1 MVADLISDDVPKID
15 NTLVTKPCFDRIRVE
30 KDGTWIADSV
40 RAIVLHEARLP
51 PLIYIPMEDVRPE
64 YLAKTETQT
73 HCPFKGNASYWSLQ
87 VGGQVT
93 DDAMWG
99 YEDPY
104 ADGESLR
111 GYVAFDHS
119 KIDAIYRGADIVIPE
134 SYEGAAYANPLVGW
148 VIGPALVPASVK
160 ELFESF
166 VDALQDAEIP
176 ASRVVTIIPNLH
188 PQIFAS
194 MLAWSVGDEKIEERN
209 APHDILSRPVF
220 ADSPFAPILRGSGGI
235 RRRLEGADVKLDYPI
250 LVDLHKEGATD
261 YCAMPFRFTDGQI
274 CIITVTSFR
283 PGGFPAED
291 LNKIYEILPSL
302 GRLFEVH
309 IQRRTAI
316 GLLETYLGGQ
326 TGRRVLNGQIKHGD
340 GEHIHAVIW
349 FSDFRDSTALS
360 QSMEQDVYLEHLN
373 RYFECVAGSVIE
385 NGGEVLRFIG
395 DAVLAIFPISDAA
408 ETIRTDTT
416 GTAEACRR
424 AMKASQQVAERI
436 DTTNEEHADNFPPIR
451 YGIGLHLGD
460 VTYGNIGIPE
470 RLEFTVIG
478 LAANQAARVESLT
491 KELKETVLVS
501 EPFADQ
507 YAGALTSVGKHVLKG
522 VPGEHE
528 LFIPDAMPVVDEPEA
543 PAEDEDKETVPVGE
557 GPGTRYFV
565 AGRGAQP
572 EGAAPDE
579 GKEAVQV
586 NLGAGTRYLPGD
598 EKADVAASESAA
610 D

>member
-1 MVADLISDDVPKID
+1 MVADLIADDTPEID
-15 NTLVTKPCFDRIRVE
+15 QTLVTKPCFDRIRVE
-30 KDGTWIADSV
+30 KDGTWIADSA
-40 RAIVLHEARLP
+40 RAIVLHESRLP
-51 PLIYIPMEDVRPE
+51 PIFYIPMEDVRPE
-64 YLAKTETQT
+64 YLRKTETQT

-87 VGGQVT
+87 VGGKIT
-93 DDAMWG
+93 EDAMWS

-104 ADGESLR
+104 ADGEVLR
-111 GYVAFDHS
+111 GYVAFDSS
-119 KIDAIYRGADIVIPE
+119 KVDAIYQGTEIVTPE
-134 SYEGAAYANPLVGW
+134 PMEDLYQANPLVGW
-148 VIGPALVPASVK
+148 VIGKALNAASVK

-166 VDALQDAEIP
+166 IEALQEAEIP

-194 MLAWSVGDEKIEERN
+194 MLAWEVGGEKIEERN
-209 APHDILSRPVF
+209 APHDILNRPVF

-235 RRRLEGADVKLDYPI
+235 RRRLEGPDVKLDYPI
-250 LVDLHKEGATD
+250 LEDLHKEGATD
-261 YCAMPFRFTDGQI
+261 YCAMPFKFTDGQI
-274 CIITVTSFR
+274 CIITVTSSK
-283 PGGFPAED
+283 PGGFPADD
-291 LNKIYEILPSL
+291 LNKIFEILPSL

-316 GLLETYLGGQ
+316 GLLETYLGGS

-360 QSMEQDVYLEHLN
+360 QSMSQDVYLAHLN

-408 ETIRTDTT
+408 DTIRTDST

-424 AMKASQQVAERI
+424 AMKASREVAERV
-436 DTTNEEHADNFPPIR
+436 DATNEEHDDFPPIR

-501 EPFADQ
+501 ESFADQ
-507 YAGALTSVGKHVLKG
+507 YAGPLTSVGKHVLKG

-528 LFIPDAMPVVDEPEA
+528 LFVPHAVAMPEASEEPEA
-543 PAEDEDKETVPVGE
+543 AAADDDEK
-557 GPGTRYFV
+557 
-565 AGRGAQP
+565 
-572 EGAAPDE
+572 PDLI
-579 GKEAVQV
+579 GV
-586 NLGAGTRYLPGD
+586 GAGTRFF
-598 EKADVAASESAA
+598 ASRPE
-610 D
+610 

>member
-1 MVADLISDDVPKID
+1 MVAGLIADDTPEID
-15 NTLVTKPCFDRIRVE
+15 QTLVTKPCFDRIRVE
-30 KDGTWIADSV
+30 KDGTWIADSA
-40 RAIVLHEARLP
+40 RAIVLYESRLP
-51 PLIYIPMEDVRPE
+51 PIFYIPMEDVRPE
-64 YLAKTETQT
+64 YLRKTETQT

-87 VGGQVT
+87 VGGKVT
-93 DDAMWG
+93 EDAMWS

-104 ADGESLR
+104 ADGEVLR
-111 GYVAFDHS
+111 GYVAFDSS
-119 KIDAIYRGADIVIPE
+119 KVDAIYQGTEIVTPE
-134 SYEGAAYANPLVGW
+134 PMEDLYQANPLVGW
-148 VIGPALVPASVK
+148 VIGKALNAASVK

-166 VDALQDAEIP
+166 IEALQEAEIP

-194 MLAWSVGDEKIEERN
+194 MLAWEVGGEKIEERN
-209 APHDILSRPVF
+209 APHDILNRPVF
-220 ADSPFAPILRGSGGI
+220 ANSPFAPILRGSGGI
-235 RRRLEGADVKLDYPI
+235 RRRLEGPDVKLDYPI
-250 LVDLHKEGATD
+250 LEDLHKEGATD
-261 YCAMPFRFTDGQI
+261 YCAMPFKFTDGQI
-274 CIITVTSFR
+274 CIITVTSST
-283 PGGFPAED
+283 PGGFPADD
-291 LNKIYEILPSL
+291 LNKIFEILPSL

-316 GLLETYLGGQ
+316 GLLETYLGGS

-360 QSMEQDVYLEHLN
+360 QSMSQDVYLAHLN

-408 ETIRTDTT
+408 DTIRTDST

-424 AMKASQQVAERI
+424 AMKASRDVAERV
-436 DTTNEEHADNFPPIR
+436 DATNEEHDDFPPIR

-501 EPFADQ
+501 ESFADQ
-507 YAGALTSVGKHVLKG
+507 YAGPLTSVGKHVLKG

-528 LFIPDAMPVVDEPEA
+528 LFVPHAVAMPEASEEPEA
-543 PAEDEDKETVPVGE
+543 AAADDDEK
-557 GPGTRYFV
+557 
-565 AGRGAQP
+565 
-572 EGAAPDE
+572 PDPI
-579 GKEAVQV
+579 GV
-586 NLGAGTRYLPGD
+586 GAGTRFF
-598 EKADVAASESAA
+598 ASRPE
-610 D
+610 

>member
-1 MVADLISDDVPKID
+1 MVVDLMTEEVPKID

-30 KDGTWIADSV
+30 KDGTWIADSS

-51 PLIYIPMEDVRPE
+51 PIFYIPMEDVRPE

-87 VGGQVT
+87 VGGHIT
-93 DDAMWG
+93 EDAMWS

-111 GYVAFDHS
+111 GYVAFDNS
-119 KIDAIYRGADIVIPE
+119 KIDAIYRGAEIVTPE
-134 SYEGAAYANPLVGW
+134 PYEGANYANPLVGW
-148 VIGPALVPASVK
+148 VIGGALSASSTE

-166 VDALQDAEIP
+166 IGALQEAEIP
-176 ASRVVTIIPNLH
+176 VSRVVTIIPNLH

-194 MLAWSVGDEKIEERN
+194 MLAWEVNDEKIESRN
-209 APHDILSRPVF
+209 APHDILTRPIF
-220 ADSPFAPILRGSGGI
+220 ANSPFAPILRGSGGI
-235 RRRLEGADVKLDYPI
+235 RRRLEGAEVKLDYPI
-250 LVDLHKEGATD
+250 LEDLHKEGATD

-283 PGGFPAED
+283 AGGFPADD

-316 GLLETYLGGQ
+316 GLLETYLGGH
-326 TGRRVLNGQIKHGD
+326 TGRRVLNGQIKHGA

-360 QSMEQDVYLEHLN
+360 QSMPQDVYLTHLN
-373 RYFECVAGSVIE
+373 RYFECVAGAVIE

-395 DAVLAIFPISDAA
+395 DAVLAIFPISDAPD
-408 ETIRTDTT
+408 TVRNDTT

-424 AMKASQQVAERI
+424 AMKATQQVDAHVAK
-436 DTTNEEHADNFPPIR
+436 TNEEHAPDFPPIR

-501 EPFADQ
+501 ESFADQ
-507 YAGALTSVGKHVLKG
+507 YAGPLKSAGKHVLKG

-528 LFIPDAMPVVDEPEA
+528 LFVPEGMPVVEPEKA
-543 PAEDEDKETVPVGE
+543 TEDEKEKESVPFGV
-557 GPGTRYFV
+557 
-565 AGRGAQP
+565 
-572 EGAAPDE
+572 
-579 GKEAVQV
+579 
-586 NLGAGTRYLPGD
+586 GAGTRHFTPPK
-598 EKADVAASESAA
+598 EEQSEAAA

>member
-1 MVADLISDDVPKID
+1 MSELITDNIPKID
-15 NTLVTKPCFDRIRVE
+15 TTLVTKPCFDRIRVE
-30 KDGTWIADSV
+30 KDGTWIADSS
-40 RAIVLHEARLP
+40 RAMVLHEARLP
-51 PLIYIPMEDVRPE
+51 PVFYIPMEDVRPE
-64 YLAKTETQT
+64 YLIKTETQT

-87 VGGQVT
+87 VGGHIT
-93 DDAMWG
+93 EDAMWS

-104 ADGESLR
+104 ADGEVLR
-111 GYVAFDHS
+111 GYVAFDTA
-119 KIDAIYRGADIVIPE
+119 KVDAVYQGTEIVTPE
-134 SYEGAAYANPLVGW
+134 PMEDQYQANPLVGW
-148 VIGPALVPASVK
+148 VIGPALGATSVK

-166 VDALQDAEIP
+166 IKALQEAEIP

-194 MLAWSVGDEKIEERN
+194 MLAWEVGAEKIEERH
-209 APHDILSRPVF
+209 APHDILNRPIF

-235 RRRLEGADVKLDYPI
+235 RRRLEGDNVKLDYPI
-250 LVDLHKEGATD
+250 LEDLHKEGATD
-261 YCAMPFRFTDGQI
+261 YCAMPFKFTDGQI
-274 CIITVTSFR
+274 CIITVTSSK

-291 LNKIYEILPSL
+291 LNKIFEILPSL

-316 GLLETYLGGQ
+316 GLLETYLGGS

-360 QSMEQDVYLEHLN
+360 QSMAQDVYLAHLN

-395 DAVLAIFPISDAA
+395 DAVLAIFPISDSAD
-408 ETIRTDTT
+408 TIRTDST

-424 AMKASQQVAERI
+424 AMKASQEVATRVAA
-436 DTTNEEHADNFPPIR
+436 TNEEHDDFPPIR

-491 KELKETVLVS
+491 KELEETVLVS
-501 EPFADQ
+501 ESFAEQ
-507 YAGALTSVGKHVLKG
+507 YAGRLTSVGKHVLKG

-528 LFIPDAMPVVDEPEA
+528 LFVPGPLPEIDEPEA
-543 PAEDEDKETVPVGE
+543 PTEDENKEPVPMGQ
-557 GPGTRYFV
+557 GPGSRHFAPRNV
-565 AGRGAQP
+565 QP
-572 EGAAPDE
+572 ENAAE
-579 GKEAVQV
+579 
-586 NLGAGTRYLPGD
+586 
-598 EKADVAASESAA
+598 
-610 D
+610 